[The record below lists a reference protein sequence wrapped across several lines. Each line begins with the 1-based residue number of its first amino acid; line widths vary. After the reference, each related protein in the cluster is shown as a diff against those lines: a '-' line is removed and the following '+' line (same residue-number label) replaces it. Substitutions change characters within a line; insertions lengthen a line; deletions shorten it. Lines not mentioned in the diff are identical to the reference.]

1 MKKVIKGLYL
11 GMTTIILIFVVGC
24 SGIRI
29 IPQAP
34 TTMPISNDPLP
45 LKVGVIIEGQSIT
58 GGFSDFGPRFSEILK
73 NSNIFEEVYYPVI
86 YNTDSIEKLDL
97 FIFGRF
103 TGTFVADP
111 ALHGKAF
118 VTGFFLFLP
127 APAVTY
133 NHKYVATGDVTF
145 KDKKGK
151 VYKKYTDKQE
161 VIAKIKISSPPT
173 EVERKG
179 VKSATD
185 NLLSKLVGKILEDK
199 PFYRETIK

>member
-11 GMTTIILIFVVGC
+11 GMTTIILFFVVGC
-24 SGIRI
+24 NGIQI

-34 TTMPISNDPLP
+34 TTMPISDAPLP
-45 LKVGVIIEGQSIT
+45 LKVGIIIEGQKLT

-73 NSNIFEEVYYPVI
+73 NSNTFEEVHFPVI

-111 ALHGKAF
+111 GLIGKAF
-118 VTGFFLFLP
+118 VTGFFLYLP
-127 APAVTY
+127 APGVTY
-133 NHKYVATGDVTF
+133 NHKYVATGEVII

-161 VIAKIKISSPPT
+161 VVVKVKIASPPT
-173 EVERKG
+173 EAQREG

-185 NLLSKLVGKILEDK
+185 NLLSKLIGKILEDK